1 MVVLIV
7 KVEPIAGDV
16 VLGVAVIEIA
26 GVGSPR
32 MILAAI
38 ATGKPNDGALQLIA
52 LSRRTPGGGLSMI
65 RYSTLSMLDCEAQAP
80 HCPTASGV
88 QLAPGSAHRS
98 TSYVTACDAPALA
111 SGSSQVSTAT
121 TRLVPR
127 GTLMS
132 KKPQDLSVI
141 VIHAQWPLQPLG
153 SSRAQCD

>member
-7 KVEPIAGDV
+7 KVEPIEGDV

-80 HCPTASGV
+80 QRANAAGV
-88 QLAPGSAHRS
+88 QLAPGSRHS
-98 TSYVTACDAPALA
+98 PTGYVAVCD
-111 SGSSQVSTAT
+111 
-121 TRLVPR
+121 
-127 GTLMS
+127 
-132 KKPQDLSVI
+132 
-141 VIHAQWPLQPLG
+141 
-153 SSRAQCD
+153 